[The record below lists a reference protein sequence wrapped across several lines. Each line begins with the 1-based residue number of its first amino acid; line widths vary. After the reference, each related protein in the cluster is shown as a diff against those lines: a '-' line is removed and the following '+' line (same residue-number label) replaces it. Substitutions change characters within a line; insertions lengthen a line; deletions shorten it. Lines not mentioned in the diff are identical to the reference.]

1 MDQRS
6 EGLNGMSPRPKTV
19 EAEPEAPSAALISV
33 IGLAAGSL
41 VANIYYAQPL
51 VSEIA
56 ADLGINADLA
66 GALTSV
72 TQIGYG
78 VGLFFLVSLADL
90 VENKRLVLITL
101 TITMLGLVAMGLSNT
116 VLPFVLA
123 SFLIGVCSTGAQVL
137 IPFIAHRVPIARRGR
152 VVGNVM
158 AAVLTGIMLARP
170 VSLFVAAS
178 FGWRA
183 IFFVSAALMAV
194 IGLSLARMM
203 PRQQPQS
210 GMTYP
215 QILGSMGSL
224 IRETPV
230 LRWRSL
236 YQAIVFCAFN
246 LFWTAIPF
254 ALSER
259 FGLGQHQIGLFALAG
274 AGGALAAPIVGR
286 LADRGL
292 GRLLSLTAMVGLA
305 AFFAASG
312 YAVAAGALVLLGV
325 CAVLIDA
332 GVQANQIVSQRIIFA
347 IAPEKRGRLN
357 AIYMTSAFIGGA
369 IGSTLGTLTYH
380 AAGWTGTAAFGSL
393 LGVLGVVLFL
403 LEQRGNRRG

>member
-1 MDQRS
+1 MSDPHPTGADGS
-6 EGLNGMSPRPKTV
+6 TEG
-19 EAEPEAPSAALISV
+19 PSTALIAT

-51 VSEIA
+51 VREIA
-56 ADLGINADLA
+56 GELGIDPDLA
-66 GALTSV
+66 GALTST

-78 VGLFFLVSLADL
+78 IGLFFLVSLADL
-90 VENKRLVLITL
+90 VENRRLVLVTLSITL
-101 TITMLGLVAMGLSNT
+101 IGLIGMGLST
-116 VLPFVLA
+116 SVVPFFLF

-137 IPFIAHRVPIARRGR
+137 IPFIAHKVPVEKRGR

-170 VSLFVAAS
+170 VSLFVAGT

-183 IFFVSAALMAV
+183 IFFLSAALMAA
-194 IGLSLARMM
+194 IGLALFRMM
-203 PRQQPQS
+203 PKQAPESRMRYHQV
-210 GMTYP
+210 
-215 QILGSMGSL
+215 IASMGTL
-224 IRETPV
+224 LRETPV
-230 LRWRSL
+230 LRWRSA
-236 YQAIVFCAFN
+236 YQAIIFCAFN

-259 FGLGQHQIGLFALAG
+259 FALSQHQIGLFALAG

-292 GRLLSLTAMVGLA
+292 GLVLSATAMVGLA
-305 AFFAASG
+305 VFFAVSG
-312 YAVAAGALVLLGV
+312 YAVMAGALVLLAMS
-325 CAVLIDA
+325 AVLIDA
-332 GVQANQIVSQRIIFA
+332 AVQANQIVSQRIIFA

-369 IGSTLGTLTYH
+369 FGSTLGTLTYH
-380 AAGWTGTAAFGSL
+380 WGGWTGTASVGAG
-393 LGVLGVVLFL
+393 LGVLGVVLFA
-403 LEQRGNRRG
+403 LEQAGRRTG